1 MRALIAGLCIK
12 ISIHHNQKIKRKV
25 RGKNVIR
32 TKTHIFIQRLNLEM
46 QSLREY
52 AALLERW
59 NEDDNQDEVLQEA
72 ELDVIDRIGSTLKEM
87 RELQSH
93 EWSVMYKA
101 LQDSAEKNAA
111 DGSGMPKEGP
121 NMPKDVACKE
131 AE

>member
-1 MRALIAGLCIK
+1 M
-12 ISIHHNQKIKRKV
+12 
-25 RGKNVIR
+25 IR
-32 TKTHIFIQRLNLEM
+32 TKTQIFIQRLNLEM

-59 NEDDNQDEVLQEA
+59 NKDDNQDEVLQEA
-72 ELDVIDRIGSTLKEM
+72 ELDVIDRIGSTIKEI

-93 EWSVMYKA
+93 EWAAMYKA

-111 DGSGMPKEGP
+111 DSSGMPKDG
-121 NMPKDVACKE
+121 AGKE

>member
-1 MRALIAGLCIK
+1 M
-12 ISIHHNQKIKRKV
+12 
-25 RGKNVIR
+25 IR

-59 NEDDNQDEVLQEA
+59 NDDDNQDEVLQEA
-72 ELDVIDRIGSTLKEM
+72 ALDVIDRIGATLKEM

-101 LQDSAEKNAA
+101 LQDSAEKPAA
-111 DGSGMPKEGP
+111 DLKPEPTPVPEPGYFDIGE
-121 NMPKDVACKE
+121 E
-131 AE
+131 AEQNG

>member
-1 MRALIAGLCIK
+1 M
-12 ISIHHNQKIKRKV
+12 
-25 RGKNVIR
+25 IR
-32 TKTHIFIQRLNLEM
+32 TKTEIFLQRLNLEM
-46 QSLREY
+46 QSLSKY
-52 AALLERW
+52 ADLLERW

-72 ELDVIDRIGSTLKEM
+72 KLEVIDRIGATIKEM

-111 DGSGMPKEGP
+111 DGSGMPKDG
-121 NMPKDVACKE
+121 ACKE

>member
-1 MRALIAGLCIK
+1 MII
-12 ISIHHNQKIKRKV
+12 
-25 RGKNVIR
+25 
-32 TKTHIFIQRLNLEM
+32 TKTQIFIQRLNLEM

-72 ELDVIDRIGSTLKEM
+72 ELDVIDRIGATLKEM

-111 DGSGMPKEGP
+111 DGSS
-121 NMPKDVACKE
+121 MPKDGACKE

>member
-1 MRALIAGLCIK
+1 M
-12 ISIHHNQKIKRKV
+12 
-25 RGKNVIR
+25 IR

-52 AALLERW
+52 VALLERW

-72 ELDVIDRIGSTLKEM
+72 ELDVIDRIGSTIKEM

-93 EWSVMYKA
+93 EWSAMYKS
-101 LQDSAEKNAA
+101 LQDSAEKPAA
-111 DGSGMPKEGP
+111 DSSGMPSDG
-121 NMPKDVACKE
+121 ACKE

>member
-1 MRALIAGLCIK
+1 M
-12 ISIHHNQKIKRKV
+12 
-25 RGKNVIR
+25 IR

-72 ELDVIDRIGSTLKEM
+72 ELDVIDRIGATLKEM
-87 RELQSH
+87 RDLQSH

-101 LQDSAEKNAA
+101 LQDSAGKPAA
-111 DGSGMPKEGP
+111 DGSGMPSDGAGMP
-121 NMPKDVACKE
+121 NDGVCKE

>member
-1 MRALIAGLCIK
+1 M
-12 ISIHHNQKIKRKV
+12 
-25 RGKNVIR
+25 IR

-46 QSLREY
+46 QSLSKY
-52 AALLERW
+52 ADLLERW
-59 NEDDNQDEVLQEA
+59 NTNDEQDEVLLEA
-72 ELDVIDRIGSTLKEM
+72 ELEIIVRIGSTIKEM

-111 DGSGMPKEGP
+111 DGSGMPKEG
-121 NMPKDVACKE
+121 ACKE

>member
-1 MRALIAGLCIK
+1 M
-12 ISIHHNQKIKRKV
+12 
-25 RGKNVIR
+25 IR
-32 TKTHIFIQRLNLEM
+32 TKTQIFIQRFNLEM
-46 QSLREY
+46 HNLREY
-52 AALLERW
+52 AGLLERW

-72 ELDVIDRIGSTLKEM
+72 ELDVIDRIGATLKEM

-111 DGSGMPKEGP
+111 DSSGMPKDG
-121 NMPKDVACKE
+121 ACKE

>member
-1 MRALIAGLCIK
+1 M
-12 ISIHHNQKIKRKV
+12 
-25 RGKNVIR
+25 IR
-32 TKTHIFIQRLNLEM
+32 TKTQIFIQRLNLEM
-46 QSLREY
+46 QNLREY

-59 NEDDNQDEVLQEA
+59 NEDDNQDEDLQEA
-72 ELDVIDRIGSTLKEM
+72 ELDVIDRIGATLKEM

-111 DGSGMPKEGP
+111 DSSGMPKEGSS
-121 NMPKDVACKE
+121 MSKDGACKE

>member
-1 MRALIAGLCIK
+1 M
-12 ISIHHNQKIKRKV
+12 
-25 RGKNVIR
+25 IR

-72 ELDVIDRIGSTLKEM
+72 KLDVIDRIGSTLNEM

-93 EWSVMYKA
+93 EWSAMYKA
-101 LQDSAEKNAA
+101 LQDSAEKTAA
-111 DGSGMPKEGP
+111 DGSGMPSSDGSG
-121 NMPKDVACKE
+121 MPSDGACKE

>member
-1 MRALIAGLCIK
+1 M
-12 ISIHHNQKIKRKV
+12 
-25 RGKNVIR
+25 IR
-32 TKTHIFIQRLNLEM
+32 TKTQIFIQRLNLER
-46 QSLREY
+46 QNLQEY
-52 AALLERW
+52 TALLERW

-72 ELDVIDRIGSTLKEM
+72 KLDVIDRIGATLKEM

-111 DGSGMPKEGP
+111 DGSGMPKDG
-121 NMPKDVACKE
+121 ACKE

>member
-1 MRALIAGLCIK
+1 M
-12 ISIHHNQKIKRKV
+12 
-25 RGKNVIR
+25 IR
-32 TKTHIFIQRLNLEM
+32 TKTQIFIQRLNLEM

-72 ELDVIDRIGSTLKEM
+72 ELDVIDRIGATLKEM

-101 LQDSAEKNAA
+101 IQDSAEKNAA
-111 DGSGMPKEGP
+111 DPKPEPTPGFESGYFDIG
-121 NMPKDVACKE
+121 KE

>member
-1 MRALIAGLCIK
+1 M
-12 ISIHHNQKIKRKV
+12 
-25 RGKNVIR
+25 IR

-72 ELDVIDRIGSTLKEM
+72 ELDVIDRIGATLKEM

-111 DGSGMPKEGP
+111 DGSS
-121 NMPKDVACKE
+121 MPKDGACKE

>member
-1 MRALIAGLCIK
+1 M
-12 ISIHHNQKIKRKV
+12 
-25 RGKNVIR
+25 IR
-32 TKTHIFIQRLNLEM
+32 TKTQIFIQRLNLEM

-72 ELDVIDRIGSTLKEM
+72 ELDVIDRIGATLKEM

-111 DGSGMPKEGP
+111 DGSS
-121 NMPKDVACKE
+121 MPKDGACKE

>member
-1 MRALIAGLCIK
+1 M
-12 ISIHHNQKIKRKV
+12 
-25 RGKNVIR
+25 IR
-32 TKTHIFIQRLNLEM
+32 TKTQIFIQRFKLEM
-46 QSLREY
+46 QSQHEY
-52 AALLERW
+52 LALLERW

-101 LQDSAEKNAA
+101 LQDSAEKTAA
-111 DGSGMPKEGP
+111 DSSGIPSDGP
-121 NMPKDVACKE
+121 SKE

>member
-1 MRALIAGLCIK
+1 M
-12 ISIHHNQKIKRKV
+12 
-25 RGKNVIR
+25 IR

-52 AALLERW
+52 AVLLERW
-59 NEDDNQDEVLQEA
+59 NDDDNQDEVLQEA
-72 ELDVIDRIGSTLKEM
+72 KLDVIARIGSTIKEM

-111 DGSGMPKEGP
+111 DEG
-121 NMPKDVACKE
+121 ACKE

>member
-1 MRALIAGLCIK
+1 M
-12 ISIHHNQKIKRKV
+12 
-25 RGKNVIR
+25 IR

-72 ELDVIDRIGSTLKEM
+72 ELDVIDRIGATLKEM

-93 EWSVMYKA
+93 EWAAMYKA

-111 DGSGMPKEGP
+111 DGSS
-121 NMPKDVACKE
+121 MPKDGACKE

>member
-1 MRALIAGLCIK
+1 MT
-12 ISIHHNQKIKRKV
+12 
-25 RGKNVIR
+25 R
-32 TKTHIFIQRLNLEM
+32 TKTQIFIQRLKLEM

-72 ELDVIDRIGSTLKEM
+72 ALDVIDRIGATLKEM

-101 LQDSAEKNAA
+101 LQNSAEKNAA
-111 DGSGMPKEGP
+111 DSSGMPKEG
-121 NMPKDVACKE
+121 ACKE

>member
-1 MRALIAGLCIK
+1 M
-12 ISIHHNQKIKRKV
+12 
-25 RGKNVIR
+25 IR

-72 ELDVIDRIGSTLKEM
+72 ELDVIDRIGATLKEM

-101 LQDSAEKNAA
+101 LQNSAEKNAA
-111 DGSGMPKEGP
+111 DGSDMPKEGSS
-121 NMPKDVACKE
+121 MPKDGACKE

>member
-1 MRALIAGLCIK
+1 M
-12 ISIHHNQKIKRKV
+12 
-25 RGKNVIR
+25 IR

-52 AALLERW
+52 VALLERW
-59 NEDDNQDEVLQEA
+59 NEDDNQDEVLLEA
-72 ELDVIDRIGSTLKEM
+72 KLEVIDRIGSTLNEM

-101 LQDSAEKNAA
+101 LQDSAEKPAA
-111 DGSGMPKEGP
+111 DSSGMPSDGAGMP
-121 NMPKDVACKE
+121 NDGVCKE

>member
-1 MRALIAGLCIK
+1 M
-12 ISIHHNQKIKRKV
+12 
-25 RGKNVIR
+25 IR
-32 TKTHIFIQRLNLEM
+32 TKTQIFIQRLNLEM

-59 NEDDNQDEVLQEA
+59 NKDDNQDEVLQEA
-72 ELDVIDRIGSTLKEM
+72 ALDVIDRIGATLKEM

-111 DGSGMPKEGP
+111 DGCSGMPKEDG
-121 NMPKDVACKE
+121 KE

>member
-1 MRALIAGLCIK
+1 M
-12 ISIHHNQKIKRKV
+12 
-25 RGKNVIR
+25 IR

-72 ELDVIDRIGSTLKEM
+72 ELDVIDRIGATLKEM
-87 RELQSH
+87 RDLQSH
-93 EWSVMYKA
+93 EWAVMYKA
-101 LQDSAEKNAA
+101 LQDSAEKPAA
-111 DGSGMPKEGP
+111 DGSGMPSDG
-121 NMPKDVACKE
+121 ACKE

>member
-1 MRALIAGLCIK
+1 M
-12 ISIHHNQKIKRKV
+12 
-25 RGKNVIR
+25 IR
-32 TKTHIFIQRLNLEM
+32 TKTQIFIQRLSLEM
-46 QSLREY
+46 HNLREY
-52 AALLERW
+52 AGLLERW

-72 ELDVIDRIGSTLKEM
+72 ELDVIDRIGATLKEM

-111 DGSGMPKEGP
+111 DCSGMPKEG
-121 NMPKDVACKE
+121 ACKE

>member
-1 MRALIAGLCIK
+1 M
-12 ISIHHNQKIKRKV
+12 
-25 RGKNVIR
+25 IR
-32 TKTHIFIQRLNLEM
+32 TETHIFIQRLNLEM

-59 NEDDNQDEVLQEA
+59 NEDDNQDEVLLEA
-72 ELDVIDRIGSTLKEM
+72 ELDVIDRIGATLKEM

-111 DGSGMPKEGP
+111 DSSGMPKDG
-121 NMPKDVACKE
+121 ACKE

>member
-1 MRALIAGLCIK
+1 M
-12 ISIHHNQKIKRKV
+12 
-25 RGKNVIR
+25 IR
-32 TKTHIFIQRLNLEM
+32 TKTEIFLQRLKLET
-46 QSLREY
+46 QSLSKY
-52 AALLERW
+52 ADLLERW

-72 ELDVIDRIGSTLKEM
+72 KLDVIDRIGATLKEM

-111 DGSGMPKEGP
+111 DSSGMPKDG
-121 NMPKDVACKE
+121 ACKE

>member
-1 MRALIAGLCIK
+1 M
-12 ISIHHNQKIKRKV
+12 
-25 RGKNVIR
+25 IR

-72 ELDVIDRIGSTLKEM
+72 ELDVIDRIGATLKEM

-93 EWSVMYKA
+93 EWAVVYKA
-101 LQDSAEKNAA
+101 LQDSAEKTAA
-111 DGSGMPKEGP
+111 DGSGMPKEGSS
-121 NMPKDVACKE
+121 MPKDGACKE

>member
-1 MRALIAGLCIK
+1 M
-12 ISIHHNQKIKRKV
+12 
-25 RGKNVIR
+25 IR
-32 TKTHIFIQRLNLEM
+32 TKTQIFIQRLNLEM

-59 NEDDNQDEVLQEA
+59 NKDDNQDEILQEA
-72 ELDVIDRIGSTLKEM
+72 ELDVIDRIGATLKEM

-111 DGSGMPKEGP
+111 DGSSMPKEGSS
-121 NMPKDVACKE
+121 MPKDGACKE

>member
-1 MRALIAGLCIK
+1 M
-12 ISIHHNQKIKRKV
+12 
-25 RGKNVIR
+25 IR
-32 TKTHIFIQRLNLEM
+32 TKTQIFIQRLNLEM

-72 ELDVIDRIGSTLKEM
+72 ELDVIDRIGATLKEM

-101 LQDSAEKNAA
+101 LQDSAEKNAT
-111 DGSGMPKEGP
+111 DSSGMPKEG
-121 NMPKDVACKE
+121 ACKE